1 MRQALHIFKKDVR
14 HLWFEVAVAITVV
27 AAFTFTGARRALWL
41 ADPVTNR
48 IAAWTLVMILL
59 PLAWWTLIARVIHD
73 EVLPGDNQF
82 WITRPYS
89 WKSLLGAKALF
100 ILAFISIPM
109 LLADGVIVRAHG
121 LHPLGAELPGL
132 LWSQVLL
139 AIVFVLPI
147 AALSAL
153 TTGFVQLIFAIL
165 TPCVIALGV
174 AIVAPEVVL
183 TGFLGASD
191 WVKMYY
197 VFLVISVAASAILF
211 WQYSVRRTSAA
222 RSLAVAAG
230 ILAVLGMTL
239 IPWSAAFRIQSWL
252 SKQRVDQPMAHVDFD
267 SGNKW
272 LTRAVIERGDR
283 VRVEVPLSITG
294 LPPGMLAKPEG
305 FSVQLQAPDGRMSYA
320 DQLPLKYASNM
331 GQEFS
336 LQVTVDGA
344 FYRRVKNEP
353 MKVRGSLYMTLFGN
367 RQTVRVPFG
376 DRSVPVSRVGV
387 CSASGGGNLQSYF
400 LICSSAFRFPPVL
413 VSYRF
418 IQSAKEAVEDVW
430 PSTQPRRVISYS
442 PLPAELGISP
452 VSQDFTFSTVR
463 VPLSEGRVD
472 TVEPIAHIRRNFEI
486 DNLRLGDFEVRPA
499 PVSP

>member
-14 HLWFEVAVAITVV
+14 HLWFEIAVAITVV

-48 IAAWTLVMILL
+48 IAAWTLVLILL

-73 EVLPGDNQF
+73 EVLPGDHQF

-183 TGFLGASD
+183 GGFFGASD
-191 WVKMYY
+191 WVRIYY

-211 WQYSVRRTSAA
+211 WQYSVRRTAAA

-252 SKQRVDQPMAHVDFD
+252 SKQRVDQSLAHVAFD
-267 SGNKW
+267 SGSRW

-283 VRVEVPLSITG
+283 VRVELPLNITG
-294 LPPGMLAKPEG
+294 LPPGMIAKPEG
-305 FSVQLQAPDGRMSYA
+305 FSVQLQASDGTMWQA
-320 DQLPLKYASNM
+320 DQLPLRHTSNM

-336 LQVTVDGA
+336 LQATLDGA
-344 FYRRVKNEP
+344 FYRKVKEAP
-353 MKVRGSLYMTLFGN
+353 IKVRGSLYLTLFGN
-367 RQTVRVPFG
+367 RQTARVPFG
-376 DRSVPVSRVGV
+376 DRSVPVRRVGV
-387 CSASGGGNLQSYF
+387 CSASGGANRQSYF
-400 LICSSAFRFPPVL
+400 LICSSAFRFPSVL
-413 VSYRF
+413 VSYSF
-418 IQSAKEAVEDVW
+418 IQPAKEGVQDVRS
-430 PSTQPRRVISYS
+430 STQPRTISYS
-442 PLPAELGISP
+442 PFPAELGISP
-452 VSQDFTFSTVR
+452 VSQDFTFSTVY
-463 VPLSEGRVD
+463 VPLAEARVE
-472 TVEPIAHIRRNFEI
+472 TVEALAHIRRNFEI

-499 PVSP
+499 AVWP